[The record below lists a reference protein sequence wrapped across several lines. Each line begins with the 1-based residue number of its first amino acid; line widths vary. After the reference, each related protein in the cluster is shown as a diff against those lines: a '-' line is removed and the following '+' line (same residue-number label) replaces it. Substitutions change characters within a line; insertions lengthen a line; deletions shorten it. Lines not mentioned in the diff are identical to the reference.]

1 MENICKKCL
10 LLEAGETKSYKSLS
24 EYIETLEES
33 CKVSDDV
40 YNRRLSLCKKCD
52 NLIAGMCIKCGCY
65 VELRAVYK
73 NRHCADYNVIK
84 W

>member
-1 MENICKKCL
+1 MNHICKKCL
-10 LLEAGETKSYKSLS
+10 LLEAGEVKSYESLS
-24 EYIETLEES
+24 EYIETLEAS

-40 YNRRLSLCKKCD
+40 YNSRLSICKECE

-73 NRHCADYNVIK
+73 DKRCADYNVMK